1 MRIGV
6 VADDFTGASD
16 IANTLARS
24 GARTTLHLGLP
35 ADLDPADDAAVVAL
49 KSRSIP
55 AAEAVAQSVAAAEAL
70 RAAGAGQIVFKYCST
85 FDSTPAGNIG
95 PVATALLDLL
105 GGDVALVCPA
115 FPAAGRTIYQGHLFV
130 GDRLLNE
137 SGMERHPLNPMTDAD
152 LRRWLAR
159 QTDAGVGHLP
169 LAALRAGRGAL
180 PRPAPRRRGERLIV
194 ADAIADDDLLALG
207 ALAAGH
213 ALVTGGSGIALGLP
227 ANFGLA
233 TRDAEVQSATDGDT
247 LVLAGS
253 CSNATR
259 GQIAAYAP
267 GHPSLKLAI
276 APGLDPEPERERAL
290 AFVLANRGTAPLVYS
305 SADPAEVAAIQAEH
319 GTAESAHYFET
330 ILTGVATRAAAEGF
344 RRIIVAGGETSG
356 AVATGLATGPL
367 VIGPEIAT
375 GVPAMRTRGNPP
387 LAVALKS
394 GNFGGPDFFTRA
406 AAALAGER
414 P

>member
-16 IANTLARS
+16 IANTLARA

-49 KSRSIP
+49 KSRSIAP
-55 AAEAVAQSVAAAEAL
+55 ADAVAQTLAAADAL

-85 FDSTPAGNIG
+85 FDSTPEGNIG
-95 PVATALLDLL
+95 PVAAALLDRL
-105 GGDVALVCPA
+105 GGEVALVCPA
-115 FPAAGRTIYQGHLFV
+115 FPDAGRTVYQGHLFV
-130 GDRLLNE
+130 HDRLLSE
-137 SGMERHPLNPMTDAD
+137 SGMERHPLNPMTDPD

-159 QTDAGVGHLP
+159 QTDAKVGHLP
-169 LAALRAGRGAL
+169 LAALRAGRGGEAL
-180 PRPAPRRRGERLIV
+180 AEAAARGERLIV
-194 ADAIADDDLLALG
+194 ADAIADDDLRALG
-207 ALAAGH
+207 RLADGH

-227 ANFGLA
+227 ANFGIA
-233 TRDAEVQSATDGDT
+233 AGSAAPLPSTEGDT

-253 CSNATR
+253 CSTATR
-259 GQIAAYAP
+259 GQISAYTSD
-267 GHPSLKLAI
+267 HPALKLAL
-276 APGLDPEPERERAL
+276 APGLDPASEAERAL
-290 AFVLANRGTAPLVYS
+290 AFVLENRGAAPLVYS
-305 SADPAEVAAIQAEH
+305 SADPAEVARIQAEH
-319 GTAESAHYFET
+319 GTEASARYFET
-330 ILTGVATRAAAEGF
+330 ILTEVATRAVAAGF
-344 RRIIVAGGETSG
+344 RRIVVAGGETSG

-375 GVPAMRTRGNPP
+375 GVPAMRTRGRPP
-387 LAVALKS
+387 LALALKS

-406 AAALAGER
+406 AAALAGAR